1 MKKETKTQKFNI
13 LSFLSQ
19 LTKGTFILLLGVFS
33 LLSLISFQQ
42 GQTSYSNWIGLF
54 GWTISYGLFFSFGL
68 VALFIPIYLFWLGLH
83 LLFNTPQKQIKKKS
97 YCFFT
102 FFISTSLLLAMTGSG
117 NLTLHSFIQN
127 KLFFKKTGFLL
138 TTYYIGGFPA
148 QFIYSNHFFS
158 LSSFLGIIG
167 SLLLTSCISVTSLAY
182 IINIS
187 RLSKFLY
194 KKIKKINNPIKKL
207 FTSLAAFFK
216 NFFSTIFSK
225 KKYISESYT
234 SSKKKLPLTFR
245 GTKSAINSTI
255 PISPFSVSEEKNIK
269 KPLTHN
275 LNSLTNSNIINKTSP
290 HLTASLNSKYSLP
303 AQDLISKTPK
313 KELPALKETLQ
324 QQANILKETL
334 SSFGLDVNINGICS
348 GPTLTSFEVLPPTG
362 VKVQK
367 IKALENDLALNMQAK
382 SIRIIAPIP
391 GKAAVGIEIPN
402 PFPQQVCFR
411 EILEYYN
418 QQQHKLD
425 IPLLLGKKSNG
436 EPLCADLTKM
446 PHLIIAGAT
455 GSGKSVC
462 INTIVMS
469 IIMTNP
475 PDHAKLV
482 MVDPKKVELS
492 SYSQLPH
499 MLTPVIT
506 ESTTTYTALS
516 WLVKEMELRYEILRS
531 LGIRNIKSFNSRK
544 INTEYENS
552 LNLNIPQKMPFIIC
566 IIDELA
572 DLILSS
578 SQDIETPII
587 RIAQMARAVG
597 IHMILATQR
606 PSREVI
612 TGLIKANFPSRI
624 SFKVASRVNSQIII
638 DDSGAESLI
647 GNGDMLFLSPGVS
660 GLIRGQGAFIK
671 DEDINNV
678 IQNICKKYPTNYI
691 IPSFDKL
698 SVQNKM
704 NSERADPLFN
714 KAKAIVL
721 ETNNASTSFLQ
732 RKLKIGYARAAS
744 LIDDLEAEGI
754 IGPAEGAKPRRILK
768 KTDNFN

>member
-1 MKKETKTQKFNI
+1 MKKEAKTQKFNI

-42 GQTSYSNWIGLF
+42 GQPSYSNWIGLF
-54 GWTISYGLFFSFGL
+54 GWATSYVLFFFFGL
-68 VALFIPIYLFWLGLH
+68 VAFFIPIYLFWLGLH

-97 YCFFT
+97 YCFFI
-102 FFISTSLLLAMTGSG
+102 FFISTSLLLAMKSSS

-167 SLLLTSCISVTSLAY
+167 SFLLTSCISITSLAY

-187 RLSKFLY
+187 HLY
-194 KKIKKINNPIKKL
+194 KFFYKEIKKINNPIKKI
-207 FTSLAAFFK
+207 FSFLAASLK

-225 KKYISESYT
+225 KKYLSESYT
-234 SSKKKLPLTFR
+234 LPKKKQPLTFQ
-245 GTKSAINSTI
+245 GTNSVINPII
-255 PISPFSVSEEKNIK
+255 PISPFCASEEKNIK
-269 KPLTHN
+269 PLTQN
-275 LNSLTNSNIINKTSP
+275 LNTLTNKNIINKTLSRLP
-290 HLTASLNSKYSLP
+290 MSLNSKYSLP

-324 QQANILKETL
+324 QQANVLKETL

-348 GPTLTSFEVLPPTG
+348 GPTLTSFEVLPPIG

-418 QQQHKLD
+418 QQQNKLD

-475 PDHAKLV
+475 PDQAKLV

-506 ESTTTYTALS
+506 EATTTYTALS

-552 LNLNIPQKMPFIIC
+552 LNLNIPEKMPFIIC

-704 NSERADPLFN
+704 SSERSDPLFN

-744 LIDDLEAEGI
+744 LIDDLESEGI
-754 IGPAEGAKPRRILK
+754 IGPPEGAKPRRILK

>member
-1 MKKETKTQKFNI
+1 MKKEIKSQKFNA
-13 LSFLSQ
+13 LSILSQ
-19 LTKGTFILLLGVFS
+19 LTKGTFVLLLGIFS
-33 LLSLISFQQ
+33 FLSLISFQQ
-42 GQTSYSNWIGLF
+42 GQSSHSNWIGLF
-54 GWTISYGLFFSFGL
+54 GWTISYSLFFSLGI
-68 VALFIPIYLFWLGLH
+68 VAFFVPLYLFWLSIQFY
-83 LLFNTPQKQIKKKS
+83 FNKPQKQIRKKS
-97 YCFFT
+97 YYFLIFFV
-102 FFISTSLLLAMTGSG
+102 STSLFFAMKMPN
-117 NLTLHSFIQN
+117 NLSLYPFIQN
-127 KLFFKKTGFLL
+127 KLFFKQSGFLL
-138 TTYYIGGFPA
+138 TTYYIGGIPA
-148 QFIYSNHFFS
+148 QFIYSNNIFS
-158 LSSFLGIIG
+158 LSTFLGVIGSFLLI
-167 SLLLTSCISVTSLAY
+167 SCISITSLAY

-187 RLSKFLY
+187 RLYKFFS
-194 KKIKKINNPIKKL
+194 KKIKKLYNPLKKL
-207 FTSLAAFFK
+207 LFSFFCFFK
-216 NFFSTIFSK
+216 NFLKMSFSK
-225 KKYISESYT
+225 RKYFPENYTLPKKQKAIIPLNKSNIH
-234 SSKKKLPLTFR
+234 SSNIP
-245 GTKSAINSTI
+245 INSI
-255 PISPFSVSEEKNIK
+255 PEETNIK
-269 KPLTHN
+269 KQLT
-275 LNSLTNSNIINKTSP
+275 TNIVNKLSSFSP
-290 HLTASLNSKYSLP
+290 PINSKYSLP
-303 AQDLISKTPK
+303 NQDLLSKIPK

-324 QQANILKETL
+324 QQALVLKETL
-334 SSFGLDVNINGICS
+334 SSFGLDVNISGICS
-348 GPTLTSFEVLPPTG
+348 GPTLTSFEVLPPIG

-418 QQQHKLD
+418 QQQNKLD

-436 EPLCADLTKM
+436 EPLYADLTKM

-469 IIMTNP
+469 IIMTNS
-475 PDHAKLV
+475 PDQVKLV

-492 SYSQLPH
+492 AYSQLPH

-506 ESTTTYTALS
+506 EATTTYTALS
-516 WLVKEMELRYEILRS
+516 WLVKEMELRYEILRF

-544 INTEYENS
+544 IDTEYENS
-552 LNLNIPQKMPFIIC
+552 CNLNIPQKMPFIIC
-566 IIDELA
+566 IIDELS

-647 GNGDMLFLSPGVS
+647 GNGDMLFLSPGTS
-660 GLIRGQGAFIK
+660 SLIRGQGAFIK

-678 IQNICKKYPTNYI
+678 IQNICKKYPTNYV

-698 SVQNKM
+698 SLQNKIS
-704 NSERADPLFN
+704 SERSDPLFS
-714 KAKAIVL
+714 KAKTIVL
-721 ETNNASTSFLQ
+721 ETNNASTTFLQ

-744 LIDDLEAEGI
+744 LIDDLETEGI

-768 KTDNFN
+768 KLENFD

>member
-1 MKKETKTQKFNI
+1 MKKEAKTHRLNT
-13 LSFLSQ
+13 LSFISQ
-19 LTKGTFILLLGVFS
+19 ITKGTFVLLLSIFT

-42 GQTSYSNWIGLF
+42 GQSSYSNWIGLF
-54 GWTISYGLFFSFGL
+54 GWTISYSLFYSLGVVAFL
-68 VALFIPIYLFWLGLH
+68 VPVYLFWLGLQFY
-83 LLFNTPQKQIKKKS
+83 LNASKKQIRKKS
-97 YCFFT
+97 LY
-102 FFISTSLLLAMTGSG
+102 FFIFFMSSSLFFAMKTSSNSSLYP
-117 NLTLHSFIQN
+117 FIQN
-127 KLFFKKTGFLL
+127 KLFFKKSGFLL
-138 TTYYIGGFPA
+138 TTYYSGGIPA
-148 QFIYSNHFFS
+148 QFLYSNNFFS
-158 LSSFLGIIG
+158 LSSFLGVIG
-167 SLLLTSCISVTSLAY
+167 SFLLISCISITSLAY
-182 IINIS
+182 IVNV
-187 RLSKFLY
+187 LNLYKFFS
-194 KKIKKINNPIKKL
+194 KKIKKLNNPLKKVLQNCFCFLKNL
-207 FTSLAAFFK
+207 FKF
-216 NFFSTIFSK
+216 FFSK
-225 KKYISESYT
+225 RKYFSESYIQPKKQKFLIPQNTLNKIPLNSPFPSPTERNTKENFINNLNTLTNNRT
-234 SSKKKLPLTFR
+234 SSLCSTLP
-245 GTKSAINSTI
+245 
-255 PISPFSVSEEKNIK
+255 
-269 KPLTHN
+269 
-275 LNSLTNSNIINKTSP
+275 NSLPT
-290 HLTASLNSKYSLP
+290 
-303 AQDLISKTPK
+303 QDLLSKMPK

-324 QQANILKETL
+324 QQANVLKETL
-334 SSFGLDVNINGICS
+334 SSFGLDVNISGICF
-348 GPTLTSFEVLPPTG
+348 GPTLTSFEVLPSTG

-411 EILEYYN
+411 EILEHYN
-418 QQQHKLD
+418 QQQNKMD

-436 EPLCADLTKM
+436 DPLYADLAKM

-469 IIMTNP
+469 IIMTNL
-475 PDHAKLV
+475 PDQAKLI

-492 SYSQLPH
+492 AYSQLPH

-506 ESTTTYTALS
+506 EALTAHTALT
-516 WLVKEMELRYEILRS
+516 WLAKEMELRYEILHS

-544 INTEYENS
+544 INAEYENS

-624 SFKVASRVNSQIII
+624 SFKVSSRVNSQIII

-678 IQNICKKYPTNYI
+678 IQSICKKYPTNYI

-698 SVQNKM
+698 PFQNKVS
-704 NSERADPLFN
+704 SERSDPLFD
-714 KAKAIVL
+714 KAKTIVL
-721 ETNNASTSFLQ
+721 ETNNASTTFLQ

-744 LIDDLEAEGI
+744 LIDALEAEGI
-754 IGPAEGAKPRRILK
+754 IGPSEGAKPRRILK
-768 KTDNFN
+768 KIENFD